1 MGVFRSCLSGIE
13 NGYPEKSINCSKF
26 IGKTGSHAA
35 NQFVNP
41 PIKHAMKYKVHRFDL
56 KMNRDKDKLEQFLNS
71 LKGEVVAITPH
82 VTMKAF
88 WVHVIDYVLV
98 TEKI

>member
-1 MGVFRSCLSGIE
+1 
-13 NGYPEKSINCSKF
+13 
-26 IGKTGSHAA
+26 
-35 NQFVNP
+35 
-41 PIKHAMKYKVHRFDL
+41 MKYKIHRFDL

-82 VTMKAF
+82 VAYKAF

-98 TEKI
+98 TERLK